1 MYSLDFNNKSMLE
14 NIFKDEELD
23 DKNMKEELINDLL
36 EQFPKLKNNK
46 NILDKIKS
54 AKTYTKTSKENI
66 QLDDKNSKEFFKDIL
81 KEFPD
86 LKKDKLF
93 SDIFGDI
100 DGTFEEGINNDKEI
114 KNCIK
119 KCKDKLNEIK
129 ELSKDFEYAI
139 KNDYHKDCDDIE
151 KRLNNG
157 IDNKNELNK
166 IIDEINNLY
175 RNAYNK
181 KHNKSSLSYV
191 MDVEEDDIDL
201 IENI

>member
-86 LKKDKLF
+86 LKKDKL
-93 SDIFGDI
+93 
-100 DGTFEEGINNDKEI
+100 
-114 KNCIK
+114 
-119 KCKDKLNEIK
+119 L
-129 ELSKDFEYAI
+129 
-139 KNDYHKDCDDIE
+139 
-151 KRLNNG
+151 
-157 IDNKNELNK
+157 
-166 IIDEINNLY
+166 
-175 RNAYNK
+175 
-181 KHNKSSLSYV
+181 
-191 MDVEEDDIDL
+191 
-201 IENI
+201 

>member
-1 MYSLDFNNKSMLE
+1 M
-14 NIFKDEELD
+14 
-23 DKNMKEELINDLL
+23 
-36 EQFPKLKNNK
+36 
-46 NILDKIKS
+46 
-54 AKTYTKTSKENI
+54 
-66 QLDDKNSKEFFKDIL
+66 
-81 KEFPD
+81 
-86 LKKDKLF
+86 KKDKLF